1 MEKCPADALYTRF
14 DDYIQTVKDIQ
25 LNGRVVFSIGR
36 IDFNS
41 TASKRGTEST
51 NFYNFRNISE
61 GKGTGIVGFFEN
73 FTPNRDT
80 DGGVISNEKYQ
91 SLQNFS
97 FFGDSKSNLMCIN
110 LESDNAT
117 LQNIPGQITINRPK
131 NDIPGQQNDWTQTN
145 TKIWSLDGEVGIM
158 ADEQSIYGICSK
170 KLAPLFENNNV
181 ENTRSYQWFKT
192 NKHLQ
197 MYSNDNGYRNIQ
209 ELLKAINTDP
219 RIISELPDSIRVPLN
234 TSRAEIIEN
243 LINNLDI
250 RGPTPIFLRVGLL
263 PRQIMLLQHLLNNI
277 REVNIIA
284 ETRFKGLI
292 ANILNNR
299 IQTNTKL
306 DELLETYLLESRAP
320 APFPRDREPV
330 SEERGRSSARGPP
343 SLASDRSRSRD
354 NVRLKEPGRG
364 GRKSTRRRMRRR
376 GGRKTT
382 RRRMRRRG
390 GRKTK

>member
-14 DDYIQTVKDIQ
+14 DDSIQTVKDIH

-145 TKIWSLDGEVGIM
+145 TKI
-158 ADEQSIYGICSK
+158 
-170 KLAPLFENNNV
+170 
-181 ENTRSYQWFKT
+181 
-192 NKHLQ
+192 
-197 MYSNDNGYRNIQ
+197 
-209 ELLKAINTDP
+209 
-219 RIISELPDSIRVPLN
+219 
-234 TSRAEIIEN
+234 SRA
-243 LINNLDI
+243 
-250 RGPTPIFLRVGLL
+250 
-263 PRQIMLLQHLLNNI
+263 
-277 REVNIIA
+277 
-284 ETRFKGLI
+284 
-292 ANILNNR
+292 
-299 IQTNTKL
+299 
-306 DELLETYLLESRAP
+306 
-320 APFPRDREPV
+320 
-330 SEERGRSSARGPP
+330 
-343 SLASDRSRSRD
+343 
-354 NVRLKEPGRG
+354 
-364 GRKSTRRRMRRR
+364 
-376 GGRKTT
+376 
-382 RRRMRRRG
+382 
-390 GRKTK
+390 